1 MIPLDDNNLQDFEL
15 VEFGDKTFDTSTG
28 QMIDGLEALKQT
40 VETILSVERYKFPI
54 YSWNYGIELDSL
66 IGKSYNYA
74 ITEIRRRIEEA
85 LEMDDRIE
93 TVDNFEFEKIDKNT
107 ISVSFVVNSVVE
119 INEEVEVM

>member
-66 IGKSYNYA
+66 VGKSYNYV

-107 ISVSFVVNSVVE
+107 ILVSFIVNSVVK

>member
-66 IGKSYNYA
+66 IGKSYNYV

>member
-40 VETILSVERYKFPI
+40 VETILNIERYKFPI

-66 IGKSYNYA
+66 IGKDYNYV
-74 ITEIRRRIEEA
+74 ITEMRRVIEEA

-93 TVDNFEFEKIDKNT
+93 TVDNFEFEKINKNT
-107 ISVSFVVNSVVE
+107 VAVSFVVNSAVK
-119 INEEVEVM
+119 INKEMEVM

>member
-28 QMIDGLEALKQT
+28 QFIDGLEALKQT

-66 IGKSYNYA
+66 IGKSYNYV

-93 TVDNFEFEKIDKNT
+93 TVDNFEFEKINKNT
-107 ISVSFVVNSVVE
+107 ISVSFIVNSAVK

>member
-15 VEFGDKTFDTSTG
+15 VEFGNKTFDTSTG

-66 IGKSYNYA
+66 IGKSYNYV
-74 ITEIRRRIEEA
+74 ITETRRRIEEA